1 MAKIIY
7 ACSRRTPFDPSTEA
21 RLGEICKRLAPDN
34 LSRPAPHTIAVHGH
48 LAYAL
53 VNGRN
58 AVVENDSVLLG
69 FVYGAAAGW
78 REAGSPSPEGSYAIF
93 RNAAQSLEILSDA
106 AASRTI
112 WYFFDDDLFVAS
124 TSQRAIVMFLGS
136 FEMNPDAVPWMLST
150 GSLGPDA
157 SWDRR
162 IRRLPPDARAA
173 LDKAQWSLRVERTPI
188 AFAVRERARGRHRD
202 LLLDDLRSV
211 MRSLKESAQIS
222 FDDCLL
228 PLSGGYDSRAILCF
242 LAENGAPANLKAI
255 TWGLEQNIHRKGND
269 AAVAKEVAHSMGVP
283 HRYFHTDPAPEPVEK
298 VLERFIGAGEGRID
312 HVSAY
317 MDGLE
322 TWRKLAEDE
331 GCRAIIRGDE
341 GFGWIPVS
349 SEMTVRFNLGMAL
362 CTDYRN
368 LEALAK
374 KYRLPA
380 QELPAELRRCKGET
394 LAAWR
399 DRLYHA
405 YRLPTILAALSDI
418 KHSYVESVN
427 PLLAR
432 SILQRVREL
441 PDRLRTDKA
450 LFKEI
455 VDFIGPRLPY
465 AHETANEDLNHL
477 LGRKEIA
484 DLVRAKLGADSARG
498 VLDAQF
504 VAQVLRATASEPR
517 SGAQEKRRAWRRIKS
532 LVPRAVKNWV
542 RDRVARP
549 VLDPNVL
556 AFRMFLVVSM
566 HELLSAEAQY
576 LLSPEPACRDRA
588 RGAAAH
594 DPVVEHVVG
603 LADRRMVIGEL

>member
-1 MAKIIY
+1 MAKVIY
-7 ACSRRTPFDPSTEA
+7 ACSRRTPFDRSTEA
-21 RLGEICKRLAPDN
+21 RLREICKRLEPDN
-34 LSRPAPHTIAVHGH
+34 LSCPAPHTIAVHGH

-58 AVVENDSVLLG
+58 AAAENDCVLLG
-69 FVYGAAAGW
+69 CVFGSAAGW
-78 REAGSPSPEGSYAIF
+78 REPGSRSPEGSYAIF
-93 RNAAQSLEILSDA
+93 RNAARSLEILSDA
-106 AASRTI
+106 AASRTV

-136 FEMNPDAVPWMLST
+136 FEFNPGAVPWMLST
-150 GSLGPDA
+150 GSLGPEA

-162 IRRLPPDARAA
+162 IRRLPPDACAA
-173 LDKAQWSLRVERTPI
+173 LDKASWSLRVERRPI
-188 AFAVRERARGRHRD
+188 VFAVRDRTRASHRE
-202 LLLDDLRSV
+202 LLLNDLRSV
-211 MRSLKESAQIS
+211 MRSLSESPQIS

-228 PLSGGYDSRAILCF
+228 PLSGGYDSRAILCL
-242 LAENGAPANLKAI
+242 LAENGVPAGLKAI

-269 AAVAKEVAHSMGVP
+269 AAVAKEVAHSMGVR
-283 HRYFHTDPAPEPVEK
+283 HRYFHTDLAPEPVEK
-298 VLERFIGAGEGRID
+298 VLERFIRAGEGRID
-312 HVSAY
+312 HLSAY

-322 TWRKLAEDE
+322 TWRKLAEEE
-331 GCRAIIRGDE
+331 GCRAVIRGDE
-341 GFGWIPVS
+341 GFGWIAVS

-362 CTDYRN
+362 CSDYRN

-374 KYRLPA
+374 KYRFAA
-380 QELPAELRRCKGET
+380 QELPSELRRGEGET

-418 KHSYVESVN
+418 KHSYVEIVN

-432 SILQRVREL
+432 TILERVREL
-441 PDRLRTDKA
+441 PDPLRTDKA

-455 VDFIGPRLPY
+455 VDAIGPRVPY
-465 AHETANEDLNHL
+465 AHETANENLNQL
-477 LGRKEIA
+477 LGRKEIVG
-484 DLVRAKLGADSARG
+484 LVRAKLGADSARG

-504 VAQVLRATASEPR
+504 LAQVSRATAGDSH
-517 SGAQEKRRAWRRIKS
+517 SGVQDKGRAWRRIKS

-556 AFRMFLVVSM
+556 AFRAFLVVSM
-566 HELLSAEAQY
+566 HELLSAEAQRFQR
-576 LLSPEPACRDRA
+576 LSGTGATARA
-588 RGAAAH
+588 EVPRTTRSCSTA
-594 DPVVEHVVG
+594 
-603 LADRRMVIGEL
+603 LASPTGEW